1 MKLAPRLLLQSLAI
15 VGVMVISVV
24 LIIDN
29 QLHSSIV
36 EQTTHDLA
44 GEARLVATEWRPDVD
59 PDSLADQAGVATGH
73 RITLIDSTGHVV
85 GDSEFDGPALQALE
99 NHATRPEVVAA
110 RQTGIGSIKR
120 MSPSTGEEQ
129 LYVAV
134 KAPRGTARVSVT
146 TRAIEEIFAS
156 ARSGV
161 LVAGLISFLLAG
173 ILAVLFSRSVSR
185 PIVDLSNVARSLAA
199 GERKRHPPLA
209 APGEVGDLADA
220 VHRLAEQL
228 EARISALAAEQS
240 VLSALV
246 ETLNEGVIAI
256 SPAHEVVR
264 ISETGRRLLSID
276 RPVPFGVDF
285 LPRDA
290 TLRNAIALA
299 LSGTATE
306 PEELIIDETTLSL
319 TARPLVN
326 GGAVVA
332 LFDLTPIR
340 KLEAVRRDF
349 VANVSHELRTPL
361 TIIGGFAETLQD
373 PDIPAAR
380 RAEFAKTIFSNT
392 QRMQRIVD
400 ELLDLSRIETGHW
413 RPRPEPIRIADLAA
427 EVFARSAAS
436 AKSKSVTLDTSIDPD
451 AQTIVADRTA
461 LEQVLMN
468 LVENALRH
476 TGEGGRIAIETLA
489 EADGV
494 SLIVSDTGTG
504 IPPEH
509 LPRIFERFYR
519 ADSGRSREAGG
530 TGLGLAIVRHLVE
543 AHGGMVR
550 AESVVGTGTTIR
562 IFFPA
567 YAERQNPLIAGRSDQ
582 S

>member
-1 MKLAPRLLLQSLAI
+1 
-15 VGVMVISVV
+15 MVISVV

-29 QLHSSIV
+29 QLYSSIV

-110 RQTGIGSIKR
+110 RKTGLGSIRR

-134 KAPRGTARVSVT
+134 KARRGTARVSVT
-146 TRAIEEIFAS
+146 TRAVEDIFAS

-276 RPVPFGVDF
+276 RPIPFAVDF

-306 PEELIIDETTLSL
+306 PEELIMGDTTFSL

-373 PDIPAAR
+373 PEIPAAR

-413 RPRPEPIRIADLAA
+413 RPRPESIRVADSAA

-461 LEQVLMN
+461 LEQILIN

-476 TGEGGRIAIETLA
+476 TGEGGRITIQTLA

-494 SLIVSDTGTG
+494 SLIVGDTGSG

-567 YAERQNPLIAGRSDQ
+567 
-582 S
+582 

>member
-29 QLHSSIV
+29 QLYSSIV
-36 EQTTHDLA
+36 AQTTHDLA

-59 PDSLADQAGVATGH
+59 ADSLADQAGTATGH

-99 NHATRPEVVAA
+99 NHATRPEIVAA
-110 RQTGIGSIKR
+110 RQTGLGSIRR
-120 MSPSTGEEQ
+120 MSPSTGEER

-146 TRAIEEIFAS
+146 TSAVEEIFAN

-256 SPAHEVVR
+256 SPTHEVVR

-306 PEELIIDETTLSL
+306 PEELIMGDTTFSL

-373 PDIPAAR
+373 PEIPAAR

-413 RPRPEPIRIADLAA
+413 RPRPESIRIADVAV
-427 EVFARSAAS
+427 EVFGRNAAAAR
-436 AKSKSVTLDTSIDPD
+436 SKSVTLETSIDPA

-461 LEQVLMN
+461 LEQILIN

-476 TGEGGRIAIETLA
+476 TGEGGRIAIETLP

-494 SLIVSDTGTG
+494 SLIVSDTGSG

-550 AESVVGTGTTIR
+550 AESVVGAGTTIR

-567 YAERQNPLIAGRSDQ
+567 
-582 S
+582 

>member
-1 MKLAPRLLLQSLAI
+1 
-15 VGVMVISVV
+15 MVISVV
-24 LIIDN
+24 VIIDN
-29 QLHSSIV
+29 QLYSSIV
-36 EQTTHDLA
+36 DQTTHDLA
-44 GEARLVATEWRPDVD
+44 GEARLVATEWRPGVD
-59 PDSLADQAGVATGH
+59 ADSLADQAGVATGH
-73 RITLIDSTGHVV
+73 RVTLIDSTGHVV

-110 RQTGIGSIKR
+110 RQTGLGSIRR

-146 TRAIEEIFAS
+146 TKAVEEIFAS
-156 ARSGV
+156 ARGGV
-161 LVAGLISFLLAG
+161 LAAGFFSFLLAG

-264 ISETGRRLLSID
+264 ISETGRRLLSIT
-276 RPVPFGVDF
+276 RPVPFAVDF

-290 TLRNAIALA
+290 TLRTAISLA
-299 LSGTATE
+299 LGGTETE
-306 PEELIIDETTLSL
+306 PEEIVIGDTTLSL

-373 PDIPAAR
+373 PEIPAAR

-413 RPRPEPIRIADLAA
+413 RPRPESIRIGDVAA
-427 EVFARSAAS
+427 EVFGRNAAS
-436 AKSKSVTLDTSIDPD
+436 AKSKLVTLDTDIAED
-451 AQTIVADRTA
+451 AQIIVADRTA
-461 LEQVLMN
+461 LEQILIN

-476 TGEGGRIAIETLA
+476 TGEGGRITIQTLRET
-489 EADGV
+489 DGV
-494 SLIVSDTGTG
+494 SLIVNDTGSG

-550 AESVVGTGTTIR
+550 AESVVGVGTTIK
-562 IFFPA
+562 IFFP
-567 YAERQNPLIAGRSDQ
+567 S
-582 S
+582 

>member
-1 MKLAPRLLLQSLAI
+1 VKLAPRLLLQSLAI

-29 QLHSSIV
+29 QIYSSIV

-44 GEARLVATEWRPDVD
+44 GEARFVATQWRPGVD
-59 PDSLADQAGVATGH
+59 PDSLADLAGLATGH

-110 RQTGIGSIKR
+110 RQTGLGSIRR
-120 MSPSTGEEQ
+120 MSPSTGEER

-146 TRAIEEIFAS
+146 TSAVEEIFAN

-173 ILAVLFSRSVSR
+173 ILAVLFSRSVSK

-276 RPVPFGVDF
+276 RPVPFEVDF

-306 PEELIIDETTLSL
+306 PEELVMGDTTFSL

-373 PDIPAAR
+373 PEVPAAR

-413 RPRPEPIRIADLAA
+413 RPRPESIRIADVAA
-427 EVFARSAAS
+427 EVFGRNAAS
-436 AKSKSVTLDTSIDPD
+436 AKSKSVRLDTSIDPD
-451 AQTIVADRTA
+451 AQTILADRTA
-461 LEQVLMN
+461 LEQILLN

-476 TGEGGRIAIETLA
+476 TGEGGRIAIETSP
-489 EADGV
+489 ETDGV
-494 SLIVSDTGTG
+494 SLIVSDTGSG

-550 AESVVGTGTTIR
+550 AESVVGAGTTIR

-567 YAERQNPLIAGRSDQ
+567 
-582 S
+582 

>member
-29 QLHSSIV
+29 QLYSSIV
-36 EQTTHDLA
+36 DRTTHDIA
-44 GEARLVATEWRPDVD
+44 GEARLVATEWRADVD
-59 PDSLADQAGVATGH
+59 PDSLADQAGAATGH

-110 RQTGIGSIKR
+110 RRTGIGSIRR
-120 MSPSTGEEQ
+120 MSPSTGEER

-146 TRAIEEIFAS
+146 TRAVEDIFAS

-161 LVAGLISFLLAG
+161 LAAGLISFLLAG

-276 RPVPFGVDF
+276 RPVPFPVDY

-299 LSGTATE
+299 VSGTATE
-306 PEELIIDETTLSL
+306 PEELVIDETTLSL

-340 KLEAVRRDF
+340 KLEVVRRDF

-373 PDIPAAR
+373 PEIPAAR

-413 RPRPEPIRIADLAA
+413 RPRPESIRIADLAT
-427 EVFARSAAS
+427 EVYARSATS
-436 AKSKSVTLDTSIDPD
+436 AKSKSVALDTSIDPS
-451 AQTIVADRTA
+451 AETIVADRTA
-461 LEQVLMN
+461 LEQILIN

-476 TGEGGRIAIETLA
+476 TGEGGRITIQTFPET
-489 EADGV
+489 DGV
-494 SLIVSDTGTG
+494 SLAVSDTGSG

-519 ADSGRSREAGG
+519 ADSGRSRDAGG
-530 TGLGLAIVRHLVE
+530 TGLGLAIVKHLVE

-550 AESVVGTGTTIR
+550 AESVVGAGTTIR

-567 YAERQNPLIAGRSDQ
+567 
-582 S
+582 

>member
-1 MKLAPRLLLQSLAI
+1 VKLAPRLLLQSLAI
-15 VGVMVISVV
+15 VGVMVVSVV

-29 QLHSSIV
+29 QIYSSIV

-44 GEARLVATEWRPDVD
+44 GEARLVATQWRSDLD
-59 PDSLADQAGVATGH
+59 PDSLADLAGLATGH

-110 RQTGIGSIKR
+110 RQTGLGSIRR
-120 MSPSTGEEQ
+120 MSPSTGEER

-146 TRAIEEIFAS
+146 TSAVEEIFAN

-276 RPVPFGVDF
+276 RPVPFEVDF

-306 PEELIIDETTLSL
+306 PEELVMGETTFSL

-373 PDIPAAR
+373 PEIPAAR

-413 RPRPEPIRIADLAA
+413 RPRPESIRIADVAA
-427 EVFARSAAS
+427 EVFGRNATS

-451 AQTIVADRTA
+451 AQTILADRTA
-461 LEQVLMN
+461 LEQILLN

-476 TGEGGRIAIETLA
+476 TGEGGRIAIETLP
-489 EADGV
+489 ETDGV
-494 SLIVSDTGTG
+494 SLIVSDTGSG

-550 AESVVGTGTTIR
+550 AESVVGAGTTVR

-567 YAERQNPLIAGRSDQ
+567 
-582 S
+582 

>member
-1 MKLAPRLLLQSLAI
+1 MKLAHRLLLQSLAI
-15 VGVMVISVV
+15 VGVMVVSVV
-24 LIIDN
+24 VIIDN
-29 QLHSSIV
+29 QLYSSIT
-36 EQTTHDLA
+36 EQAVQDLA
-44 GEARLVATEWRPDVD
+44 GEAKFLATQWKSGVD
-59 PDSLADQAGVATGH
+59 PDSLADEAGAAMGH
-73 RITLIDSTGHVV
+73 RVTLIDSAGHVV
-85 GDSEFDGPALQALE
+85 GDSEFDGPALKALE
-99 NHATRPEVVAA
+99 NHSNRPEVIEA
-110 RQTGIGSIKR
+110 RKNGVGSIRR

-134 KAPRGTARVSVT
+134 NAPRGIARVSVT
-146 TRAIEEIFAS
+146 TRAVEEIFDR

-161 LVAGLISFLLAG
+161 LVAGLISFLLAA
-173 ILAVLFSRSVSR
+173 ILAALFSRAVSR
-185 PIVDLSNVARSLAA
+185 PITDLRDVARALAA
-199 GERKRHPPLA
+199 GERKRYPALA

-240 VLSALV
+240 ILSALV
-246 ETLNEGVIAI
+246 ETLNEGVMAI
-256 SPAHEVVR
+256 SPSHEVVR
-264 ISETGRRLLSID
+264 INDTGRRLLSIR
-276 RPVPFGVDF
+276 RPIPFGIDF

-290 TLRNAIALA
+290 TLRNAISLA
-299 LSGTATE
+299 LSGTETE
-306 PEELIIDETTLSL
+306 PEEVVIGETTLSL
-319 TARPLVN
+319 TARPLAN
-326 GGAVVA
+326 GGAVIA

-373 PDIPAAR
+373 RDVPPAM
-380 RAEFAKTIFSNT
+380 RAEFAKTIFSNA

-413 RPRPEPIRIADLAA
+413 KPHPQLIRVADVAS
-427 EVFARSAAS
+427 EVFGRVGAS
-436 AKSKSVTLDTSIDPD
+436 AKAKGVTLDIAIEPG
-451 AQTIVADRTA
+451 AETIYADRTA
-461 LEQVLMN
+461 LEQILLN
-468 LVENALRH
+468 LLENAIRH
-476 TGEGGRIAIETLA
+476 TGEGGRITIRTTRGD
-489 EADGV
+489 DGV
-494 SLIVSDTGTG
+494 SLAVGDTGSG

-543 AHGGMVR
+543 AHGGTVR
-550 AESVVGTGTTIR
+550 ADSTVGVGTTVS
-562 IFFPA
+562 IFFPGA
-567 YAERQNPLIAGRSDQ
+567 PITPQ

>member
-1 MKLAPRLLLQSLAI
+1 
-15 VGVMVISVV
+15 MVISVV
-24 LIIDN
+24 VIIDN

-44 GEARLVATEWRPDVD
+44 GEARLVATEWRSDVD
-59 PDSLADQAGVATGH
+59 PDSLADQAGLATGH

-85 GDSEFDGPALQALE
+85 GDSEFDGPALRALE
-99 NHATRPEVVAA
+99 NHATRPEVVSA
-110 RQTGIGSIKR
+110 RQTGLGSTRR
-120 MSPSTGEEQ
+120 MSPSTGEER

-134 KAPRGTARVSVT
+134 KASRGTARVSVT
-146 TRAIEEIFAS
+146 TSAVEEIFAT

-161 LVAGLISFLLAG
+161 LTAGFISFLLAG

-276 RPVPFGVDF
+276 RPVPFAVDF

-290 TLRNAIALA
+290 TLRNAISLA
-299 LSGTATE
+299 LSGTETE
-306 PEELIIDETTLSL
+306 PEEIVIGDTTFSL

-340 KLEAVRRDF
+340 KLETVRRDF

-373 PDIPAAR
+373 PEIPAAR
-380 RAEFAKTIFSNT
+380 RREFAKTIFSNT

-413 RPRPEPIRIADLAA
+413 RPRPESIPIADAAA
-427 EVFARSAAS
+427 EVFGRNAES
-436 AKSKSVTLDTSIDPD
+436 AKSKSVKLETSIGPD

-461 LEQVLMN
+461 LEQILLN

-476 TGEGGRIAIETLA
+476 TGEGGRITIETLR
-489 EADGV
+489 ESDGV
-494 SLIVSDTGTG
+494 SLVVTDTGSG

-550 AESVVGTGTTIR
+550 AESVVGAGTTIR
-562 IFFPA
+562 IFFP
-567 YAERQNPLIAGRSDQ
+567 S
-582 S
+582 

>member
-1 MKLAPRLLLQSLAI
+1 MKLAHRLLLQSLAI
-15 VGVMVISVV
+15 VAVMVVSVV
-24 LIIDN
+24 VIIDS
-29 QLHSSIV
+29 QLHTSIT
-36 EQTTHDLA
+36 EQATHDLA
-44 GEARLVATEWRPDVD
+44 GEARFLATQWKSGVD
-59 PDSLADQAGVATGH
+59 PDSLADQAGVATGR

-85 GDSEFDGPALQALE
+85 GDSEFDGLALRELE
-99 NHATRPEVVAA
+99 NHSGRPEVIEA
-110 RQTGIGSIKR
+110 RKNGVGSVRR

-134 KAPRGTARVSVT
+134 KAPRGVARVSVT
-146 TRAIEEIFAS
+146 TSAVEEIFAR

-161 LVAGLISFLLAG
+161 LAAGFISFLLAA
-173 ILAVLFSRSVSR
+173 ILAVLFSRAVSK
-185 PIVDLSNVARSLAA
+185 PIVDLSTVARSLAA
-199 GERKRHPPLA
+199 GERNRRPALA

-220 VHRLAEQL
+220 VYRLEEQL
-228 EARISALAAEQS
+228 EARISALAAEQA

-256 SPAHEVVR
+256 SPSHEVVR
-264 ISETGRRLLSID
+264 INDTGRHLLAID
-276 RPVPFGVDF
+276 RPIPFGIDF
-285 LPRDA
+285 LPREA
-290 TLRNAIALA
+290 TLRNAISLA
-299 LSGTATE
+299 LGGTETE
-306 PEELIIDETTLSL
+306 PEEVVIGETTLSL

-373 PDIPAAR
+373 RDVPPDV

-427 EVFARSAAS
+427 EVFGRVAAS
-436 AKSKSVTLDTSIDPD
+436 AKAKGVMLDTTVDPD
-451 AQTIVADRTA
+451 AQTIHADRTA
-461 LEQVLMN
+461 LEQILFN
-468 LVENALRH
+468 LAENAIRH
-476 TGEGGRIAIETLA
+476 TGEGGRITIRTMREG
-489 EADGV
+489 DGV
-494 SLIVSDTGTG
+494 SLAVADTGSG

-543 AHGGMVR
+543 AHGGRVS
-550 AESVVGTGTTIR
+550 AESTVGVGTTIR
-562 IFFPA
+562 VSFPGGA
-567 YAERQNPLIAGRSDQ
+567 TAAQ